1 MVGTGK
7 GAEHGVLIKG
17 GEPLEAACKIKAI
30 VFDKTGTITTG
41 SPVVTDVVPVGETDT
56 PELLTLAASLEKK
69 SEHPLAQAIVSYAN
83 TQQIVLKSV
92 EQFAAVEGVGVK
104 GIVGGTTVMVRKPSS
119 KDNISKCTD
128 LEGQGKTVMIVEVK
142 GTLVG
147 LIAVSDTLKAG
158 AKEAIATLKKQG
170 MNLVLLTGDNV
181 LAANYMAK
189 QVGIETV
196 FAGVMPQEKAAKVK
210 ELEAKGER
218 VVMAGDG
225 VNDAPALAEA
235 SVGMAMATGTD
246 VAIESAGITLLHGDI
261 QKIAESITL
270 ARRTMRTV
278 KQNLF
283 WAFIFNMIGIPVA
296 GGALYPVIGW
306 LLNPVFAGLAM
317 AFSSVLVV
325 SNSLRLKVTRY

>member
-1 MVGTGK
+1 
-7 GAEHGVLIKG
+7 
-17 GEPLEAACKIKAI
+17 
-30 VFDKTGTITTG
+30 
-41 SPVVTDVVPVGETDT
+41 
-56 PELLTLAASLEKK
+56 
-69 SEHPLAQAIVSYAN
+69 
-83 TQQIVLKSV
+83 
-92 EQFAAVEGVGVK
+92 
-104 GIVGGTTVMVRKPSS
+104 MVRKPSHE
-119 KDNISKCTD
+119 DNISQCAV
-128 LEGQGKTVMIVEVK
+128 LEGQGKTVMIVEVN
-142 GTLVG
+142 GTAIG

-158 AKEAIATLKKQG
+158 AKEAVAMLKKQG
-170 MNLVLLTGDNV
+170 MNLVLLTGDNA
-181 LAANYMAK
+181 LAANYMAQ

-210 ELEAKGER
+210 ELEAKGGR